1 MGLFLALIL
10 RDSMIEKDKRAWAWV
25 PVLYFTQGMPYVI
38 VVTVS
43 VIMYKK
49 LGVSNAD
56 IGLYTSWL
64 YLPWV
69 LKPIWSPLVD
79 LKSTKRKWFLSMQG
93 LIALAFLGVGL
104 SMPTQA
110 FFTASLACFWMAAF
124 ASATNDIASDGYYMI
139 GLSEK
144 KQSFFVGMRSTF
156 YRLAMVTGEGL
167 IVILAGYLEN
177 KYGDHA
183 KAWSFTMIATAG
195 LMLALTVANY
205 FAAPKYENNR
215 VDTQKRTSFLSVFS
229 SFFKK
234 PGIGIALA
242 FILTYRLGESQLVK
256 MAAPFLLDSKEKG
269 GLAYSTEAL
278 GTIFGTVGVIML
290 SIGGILGGILIS
302 KDGLKKWMLPMVLSL
317 NIPNI
322 LYAILAI
329 TKTTNIVA
337 VVATVVFE
345 KFGYGFGFAA
355 FLMYLIYLSEGN
367 SKTSHYAIATGFM
380 ALGMMLPGMLSGYL
394 QEWLGYPGFFTW
406 VVMASLP
413 SFLLLRYLK
422 YPANFGKKD
431 KDNNA

>member
-1 MGLFLALIL
+1 
-10 RDSMIEKDKRAWAWV
+10 MIQKDKGAWV
-25 PVLYFTQGMPYVI
+25 WVPILYFTQGLPYVM

-49 LGVSNAD
+49 LGISNSD

-69 LKPIWSPLVD
+69 LKPLWSPFID
-79 LKSTKRKWFLSMQG
+79 LKSTKRNWFLGMQL
-93 LIALAFLGVGL
+93 LIALALLGVGI
-104 SMPTQA
+104 SIPTNM
-110 FFTASLACFWMAAF
+110 FFLTTLACFWMAAF

-139 GLSEK
+139 GLTEK

-167 IVILAGYLEN
+167 IVILAGFLET
-177 KYGDHA
+177 KYGDNS
-183 KAWSFTMIATAG
+183 KAWSITMIAAAV
-195 LMLALTVANY
+195 LMLILTLSN
-205 FAAPKYENNR
+205 FFTTPKYEGSE
-215 VDTQKRTSFLSVFS
+215 TLIKEKPQGFWEVFT

-256 MAAPFLLDSKEKG
+256 MAAPFMLDTMDKG
-269 GLAYSTEAL
+269 GLGYSTEQI

-317 NIPNI
+317 NVPNI
-322 LYAILAI
+322 LYALLAL
-329 TKTTNIVA
+329 TKTTNIIA
-337 VVATVVFE
+337 VTATVIFE
-345 KFGYGFGFAA
+345 KFGYGFGFTA
-355 FLMYLIYLSEGN
+355 FLMYLIYIAEGK

-380 ALGMMLPGMLSGYL
+380 ALGMMLPGMISGYV
-394 QEWLGYPGFFTW
+394 QEWLGYSGFFIW
-406 VVMASLP
+406 VVIAALP
-413 SFLLLRYLK
+413 AFLLLRFIS
-422 YPANFGKKD
+422 YPPDFGKKTNSSD
-431 KDNNA
+431 A